1 LNYRYLSSLAL
12 PVAAFVAALTGALG
26 GCASLDPRSAR
37 LAEADAVVGEAVQA
51 GRAPLAEQRA
61 SLTRAEQAF
70 VADPSALN
78 RLRFAAYLATLPDP
92 LHDDARALELLRPL
106 ADAGV
111 PGTARLGALLS
122 TQIAERQRLARELER
137 VTRERERADRERDK
151 REEALKQQAEALR
164 QQAETLKQQ
173 GDALREQ
180 VEALRAIERGIRARE
195 EKLRRRPN

>member
-1 LNYRYLSSLAL
+1 L
-12 PVAAFVAALTGALG
+12 PLLIAVLLALG
-26 GCASLDPRSAR
+26 GTLSGCATLDPRSAR

-51 GRAPLAEQRA
+51 GRAPPAEQRA

-70 VADPSALN
+70 VAEGSALN
-78 RLRFAAYLATLPDP
+78 RLRLAAYLATLPDP

-111 PGTARLGALLS
+111 PGAARLGALLS
-122 TQIAERQRLARELER
+122 TQISERQRLARELER
-137 VTRERERADRERDK
+137 VTRERERSDRERDK
-151 REEALKQQAEALR
+151 REETLR
-164 QQAETLKQQ
+164 QQAESLKQQTETLKQQ
-173 GDALREQ
+173 GEALREQ

>member
-1 LNYRYLSSLAL
+1 LNYRYLSGLPLLA
-12 PVAAFVAALTGALG
+12 AALIASGGLLA
-26 GCASLDPRSAR
+26 GCATLDPRPAR

-51 GRAPLAEQRA
+51 GRAPPAEQRA
-61 SLTRAEQAF
+61 SLARAEEAF
-70 VADPSALN
+70 LSDASALN
-78 RLRFAAYLATLPDP
+78 RLRLAAYLATLPEP
-92 LHDDARALELLRPL
+92 LRDDARALELLRPL

-111 PGTARLGALLS
+111 PGSARLGALLS

-137 VTRERERADRERDK
+137 VTRERERSDRERDK
-151 REEALKQQAEALR
+151 REESLRQQAEALK